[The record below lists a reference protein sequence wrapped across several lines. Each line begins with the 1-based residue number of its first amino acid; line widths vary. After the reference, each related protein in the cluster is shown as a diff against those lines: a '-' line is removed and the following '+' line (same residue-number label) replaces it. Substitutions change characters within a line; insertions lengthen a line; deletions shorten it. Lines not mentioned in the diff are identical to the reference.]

1 MRIISCPP
9 SFLFGSSKKKSRGDT
24 TPSLA
29 SNSAS
34 SPSNDQTTTP
44 KSVLSPKPRR
54 RASRR
59 REEQSSSSSFEA
71 ASGATEGESTK
82 VTRRELEIVLRRLQ
96 PKPPT
101 EEEVAEMLAEA
112 DQRGDGQFSVEEIA
126 ALGFD
131 TGGPASPDLR
141 ETFAVFDGDGDGKIS
156 AEELR
161 GVFATLG
168 DELCTLENCRRMIGV
183 VDTDGDG
190 FVCFDEFVR
199 MMRGQSCLV
208 GLGGTTTYSCNDDL
222 QYSVKC
228 LSPSVVRYLLCSL

>member
-9 SFLFGSSKKKSRGDT
+9 SFLFGSSKKKSRGET
-24 TPSLA
+24 TPSLG

-34 SPSNDQTTTP
+34 SHSTDQITTP

-54 RASRR
+54 SARR
-59 REEQSSSSSFEA
+59 REEQSSSSSFEV
-71 ASGATEGESTK
+71 ASGAAVIYEGESAK
-82 VTRRELEIVLRRLQ
+82 VTRRELEIVLRQLQ

-101 EEEVAEMLAEA
+101 EVEVAEMLAEA
-112 DQRGDGQFSVEEIA
+112 DRRVDGRFSVEEIA
-126 ALGFD
+126 ALGLD

-156 AEELR
+156 AEELC

-168 DELCTLENCRRMIGV
+168 DEVCTIENCRRMIGV

-190 FVCFDEFVR
+190 FVCFDEFAR
-199 MMRGQSCLV
+199 MMRGQ
-208 GLGGTTTYSCNDDL
+208 
-222 QYSVKC
+222 
-228 LSPSVVRYLLCSL
+228 R

>member
-1 MRIISCPP
+1 MRIVSCPP
-9 SFLFGSSKKKSRGDT
+9 SFLFGSSKKKSRGDAS
-24 TPSLA
+24 PSLG

-34 SPSNDQTTTP
+34 SPSDDHHHIATP

-54 RASRR
+54 RAMP
-59 REEQSSSSSFEA
+59 REEQSSSSSFSYEA
-71 ASGATEGESTK
+71 ENTK

-112 DQRGDGQFSVEEIA
+112 DRRGDGQFSVEEIA
-126 ALGFD
+126 ALGLE

-141 ETFAVFDGDGDGKIS
+141 QTFAVFDGDGDGKIS

-168 DELCTLENCRRMIGV
+168 DEVCTLENCRRMIGV

-199 MMRGQSCLV
+199 MMRGQS
-208 GLGGTTTYSCNDDL
+208 
-222 QYSVKC
+222 
-228 LSPSVVRYLLCSL
+228 